1 MCNKNKGRK
10 REFCT
15 INIYYMTKKSN
26 YIVLS
31 VALLLGASACKNN
44 APKSETQNFITYVD
58 SIDKVEHVYTV
69 ENWDNINNEYNQRI
83 ATLEQE
89 VANMEEDEKARL
101 EESKAKFAKLKANY
115 EAKIAESSQTVIVNN
130 KRQLR
135 DRLFGQG
142 VISEDMQFS
151 FVTGKNALS
160 VYETFVN
167 TVVDNKESYS
177 REDWDEIKVLYEALD
192 TRKNAIEKDLATK
205 DNLKIAALKIK
216 FATVNTID
224 RSGSKVDENS
234 EAKK

>member
-1 MCNKNKGRK
+1 
-10 REFCT
+10 
-15 INIYYMTKKSN
+15 MTKNSN

-31 VALLLGASACKNN
+31 VALLLGAYACKNN
-44 APKSETQNFITYVD
+44 APKSESQNFITYVD
-58 SIDKVEHVYTV
+58 SIDKIEHVYTV
-69 ENWDNINNEYNQRI
+69 ENWDNINNDYNQRI
-83 ATLEQE
+83 AILEQE
-89 VANMEEDEKARL
+89 VATMEEDEKAKL

-115 EAKIAESSQTVIVNN
+115 EAKIAENSQTIVLDS

-160 VYETFVN
+160 IYETFVN
-167 TVVDNKESYS
+167 TVDANKESYS

-192 TRKNAIEKDLATK
+192 TRKNAIEKDLATR
-205 DNLKIAALKIK
+205 DNLKIAALKVK
-216 FATVNTID
+216 FATINTLN
-224 RSGSKVDENS
+224 RSGSKLEENS

>member
-1 MCNKNKGRK
+1 
-10 REFCT
+10 
-15 INIYYMTKKSN
+15 MTKNSN

-58 SIDKVEHVYTV
+58 SIDKIEHVYTI
-69 ENWDNINNEYNQRI
+69 ENWDNINNDYNQRI
-83 ATLEQE
+83 AILEQE
-89 VANMEEDEKARL
+89 VATMEEDEKAKL

-115 EAKIAESSQTVIVNN
+115 EAKIAENSQTIVLDN

-142 VISEDMQFS
+142 VISEDMKFS
-151 FVTGKNALS
+151 FVTGKNALNI
-160 VYETFVN
+160 YETFVN
-167 TVVDNKESYS
+167 TVDANKDSYS

-192 TRKNAIEKDLATK
+192 TRKNAIEKDLATR
-205 DNLKIAALKIK
+205 DNLKIAALKVK
-216 FATVNTID
+216 FATINSLN
-224 RSGSKVDENS
+224 RSGSKLEENS